1 MSAPHSKGRQLTG
14 VGKVLSTISGTP
26 WAWAALANFSMSST
40 VRAGFAMVSPNTTLV
55 LGRKAAFSSSS
66 VHRGST
72 KVAVIPI
79 LAMVTEMRLKVPP

>member
-1 MSAPHSKGRQLTG
+1 
-14 VGKVLSTISGTP
+14 
-26 WAWAALANFSMSST
+26 
-40 VRAGFAMVSPNTTLV
+40 MVSPNTTLV

-72 KVAVIPI
+72 KVAVMPI